1 MFSNSFSRTDRSI
14 LGQWWW
20 TVDRWLFSALI
31 LLLCVGIFLS
41 FAASPVV
48 AQRLELDSFFF
59 VRRHLALAIPV
70 VTLMVLTS
78 LIQPRFIRF
87 LCWILF
93 ALCIIFLM
101 LTPFIGI
108 EIKGARRWVNI
119 FGFSLQASEF
129 IKPTFAVITAWLL
142 SQKNFSGTLSGKM
155 LSIILYFAVVFL
167 ILLQPDF
174 GMVFVIS
181 SVWFLQFFVAGIPLF
196 WVYLLGGTGV
206 AGVIG
211 AYFVFP
217 HIASR
222 IDRFLNPETGDQ
234 YQITKSLE
242 AFKNGGWLGRGPGEG
257 IVKRGLPDA
266 HADFVFSVAGEEFGL
281 ILCLFILGLFIFIAG
296 RGLYLAR
303 KEHNFFLT
311 LAISGLIFQFTLQAI
326 INISSSLH
334 LIPTKGMTL
343 PFLSYGGSSLIAI
356 GLGMGMVLSFTRRRL
371 DDKGI

>member
-1 MFSNSFSRTDRSI
+1 MFSGSFSRTDRSV

-70 VTLMVLTS
+70 VALMVLTS

-87 LCWILF
+87 LCWVLF

-108 EIKGARRWVNI
+108 EIKGARRWVNV

-142 SQKNFSGTLSGKM
+142 SQKNLSGTLSGKM
-155 LSIILYFAVVFL
+155 LSTILYFAVVFL

-206 AGVIG
+206 LGVIG

-326 INISSSLH
+326 INIASSLH

-371 DDKGI
+371 DDKGV

>member
-1 MFSNSFSRTDRSI
+1 
-14 LGQWWW
+14 
-20 TVDRWLFSALI
+20 
-31 LLLCVGIFLS
+31 
-41 FAASPVV
+41 
-48 AQRLELDSFFF
+48 
-59 VRRHLALAIPV
+59 
-70 VTLMVLTS
+70 
-78 LIQPRFIRF
+78 
-87 LCWILF
+87 
-93 ALCIIFLM
+93 
-101 LTPFIGI
+101 
-108 EIKGARRWVNI
+108 
-119 FGFSLQASEF
+119 
-129 IKPTFAVITAWLL
+129 
-142 SQKNFSGTLSGKM
+142 M

-196 WVYLLGGTGV
+196 WVYLLGGSGV
-206 AGVIG
+206 VGIIG